1 MDPGYKHCVEG
12 SFISLACPSTAQQ
25 AVCRIINVTKM
36 KDVHHQKLHEEFNGT
51 GDGAVTWPEAHY
63 NLYIGLTL
71 AIASSL
77 FIGSSFILKKKGL
90 LRLAEKGNTRA
101 GQGGYAYLKEWLWWG
116 GLLSM
121 GAGEAANFAAYVF
134 APATVVTPL
143 GALSVLISAI
153 LSSYAL
159 HERLNIHGKLGCILC
174 IVGSTIIVIHAPEE
188 EGVHSLDEMQEK
200 LKDTGFIVFAII
212 IIIVSVVLIFFI
224 APKVGP
230 TNILVYIFICSLIG
244 AFSVSSVKG
253 LGIVI
258 KELFE
263 NKPVISKPLSWI
275 LLLTLITSIS
285 IQINYLNKALDT
297 FNTSIVTPIYYVFFT
312 TIVITCSVIL
322 FKEWNNVDIKDVIGI
337 ISGFCT
343 IILGIFLLHAFKDIQ
358 FTWEQLSSLT
368 KKTEKEETNA
378 LQHDDHRTLLENMDS
393 PSASYEDEVNIF
405 FNSRNVGLQESSN
418 LSR

>member
-1 MDPGYKHCVEG
+1 MMDPGYKHCVEG
-12 SFISLACPSTAQQ
+12 SFISFACPSTSQWAL
-25 AVCRIINVTKM
+25 CRIINVTKV
-36 KDVHHQKLHEEFNGT
+36 KDIHHNILHEEFNRT
-51 GDGAVTWPEAHY
+51 DLETVTWPETQS

-90 LRLAEKGNTRA
+90 LRLANKGNTRA

-121 GAGEAANFAAYVF
+121 GAGEAANFAAYMF

-143 GALSVLISAI
+143 GALSVLISAV
-153 LSSYAL
+153 LSSYVL
-159 HERLNIHGKLGCILC
+159 HEGLNIHGKLGCLLC
-174 IVGSTIIVIHAPEE
+174 IVGSTVIVIHAPIE
-188 EGVHSLDEMQEK
+188 EGIHSLDEMQGK
-200 LKDTGFIVFAII
+200 LKDTGFIVFAIVI
-212 IIIVSVVLIFFI
+212 ILVSVVLIFFI

-263 NKPVISKPLSWI
+263 NKTVISKPLSWA
-275 LLLTLITSIS
+275 LLLTLIISIS
-285 IQINYLNKALDT
+285 VQINYLNKALDT
-297 FNTSIVTPIYYVFFT
+297 FNTSIVTPIYYVLFT
-312 TIVITCSVIL
+312 TIVIMCSVIL

-343 IILGIFLLHAFKDIQ
+343 IILGIFLLHAFKDIH
-358 FTWEQLSSLT
+358 FTWEQLASLT
-368 KKTEKEETNA
+368 KKTAKVEANA
-378 LQHDDHRTLLENMDS
+378 LEHAAYQKLLENMES
-393 PSASYEDEVNIF
+393 PTVSYEDEVNIF
-405 FNSRNVGLQESSN
+405 NRSNVHLQEYK
-418 LSR
+418 